1 MKRTFRVRWQ
11 YGLGLIV
18 LCLVTVSAW
27 YHQQCFSFQ
36 QDRTPDPV
44 EQQVS
49 CGPLQ
54 APYFEALG
62 IRTDFKAAA
71 KIAEKEEKPL
81 VLLFSVNNVR
91 KPGFQ

>member
-1 MKRTFRVRWQ
+1 MKSKFRVYQ
-11 YGLGLIV
+11 CGLGLIV
-18 LCLVTVSAW
+18 LCLVTISAW
-27 YHQQCFSFQ
+27 PHLQWFSFQ
-36 QDRTPDPV
+36 QDRTADLV
-44 EQQVS
+44 RIS
-49 CGPLQ
+49 CGPEQ

-71 KIAEKEEKPL
+71 KIAEMENKPL